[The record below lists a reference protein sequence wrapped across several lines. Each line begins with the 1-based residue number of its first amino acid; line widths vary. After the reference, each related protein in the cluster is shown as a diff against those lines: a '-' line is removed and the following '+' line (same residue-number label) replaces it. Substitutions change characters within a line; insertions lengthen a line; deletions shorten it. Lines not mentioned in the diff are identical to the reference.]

1 MDVNWR
7 DIGRGAGLAAGLLAA
22 CGAAWGMLWV
32 ELNVRGGTCGENSLV
47 EFAQLGMLLATGI
60 LLWAAAGKN
69 ASARGGL
76 ALAGGLFLT
85 AAARECDAWLDPLAK
100 WAWMV
105 PALGVAAI
113 SAVWAWRNRESVVPG
128 LAAVCRT
135 RHFGLLAAG
144 MAVMLGFSRI
154 FGSKAMWMPLLGEG
168 NYRVVKNVAEEG
180 LELLGDAL
188 IFVWAVLAVAELAR
202 AGRSGEKGAAE

>member
-1 MDVNWR
+1 M
-7 DIGRGAGLAAGLLAA
+7 AAGLLAV
-22 CGAAWGMLWV
+22 CGAAWAMLWV
-32 ELNVRGGTCGENSLV
+32 ELSVRGGRCGENSLV
-47 EFAQLGMLLATGI
+47 EFAQLGLLVATGGM
-60 LLWAAAGKN
+60 LWAAAGKN

-76 ALAGGLFLT
+76 ALAGGLFLA

-135 RHFGLLAAG
+135 RHFGVLAAG
-144 MAVMLGFSRI
+144 MAVMLVFSRI
-154 FGSKAMWMPLLGEG
+154 FGQKAMWRPLLGEEL
-168 NYRVVKNVAEEG
+168 YRVVKNVAEEG

-188 IFVWAVLAVAELAR
+188 IFAWAVLAVAELVR
-202 AGRSGEKGAAE
+202 AGRGGKGSAE